1 MWLWNSSLI
10 FFHPKDNTRIDLNY
24 VCDQLWCLITTQN
37 KRWKVL
43 WLFQYL
49 MVCVHKRP
57 ETPFWT
63 LVLALREGGLLV
75 GTNLSRGRGSK
86 EEFEKV
92 FFGWNIVEIISILDT
107 FAFPLRIYSNGI
119 SSLEALNLWKL
130 LFSKSATWREG
141 ENVAW
146 LCWTGW
152 LTHRITVKKMQTWY
166 LLKPSRL
173 KTERLKKVPLNSDFS
188 GICVSPQF
196 FIFCVLFCF
205 GSSWMG
211 IHFFPKVF
219 PLLWNYSEVIN
230 WSC

>member
-1 MWLWNSSLI
+1 MRLWNSCLI
-10 FFHPKDNTRIDLNY
+10 FFHPKDNTHIDPNY
-24 VCDQLWCLITTQN
+24 VCDQLCCLITTQN

-57 ETPFWT
+57 GTLFWT

-119 SSLEALNLWKL
+119 SCLEALNLWKL

-152 LTHRITVKKMQTWY
+152 LTHRKTVKKCKHDT
-166 LLKPSRL
+166 
-173 KTERLKKVPLNSDFS
+173 F
-188 GICVSPQF
+188 
-196 FIFCVLFCF
+196 
-205 GSSWMG
+205 
-211 IHFFPKVF
+211 
-219 PLLWNYSEVIN
+219 
-230 WSC
+230 

>member
-1 MWLWNSSLI
+1 MIVKLLLDIFPPHTYWSELCMWPIMLSNHNSEQAVEGSLI
-10 FFHPKDNTRIDLNY
+10 ISIFDG
-24 VCDQLWCLITTQN
+24 
-37 KRWKVL
+37 
-43 WLFQYL
+43 L
-49 MVCVHKRP
+49 MRP
-57 ETPFWT
+57 GTPFWT

-119 SSLEALNLWKL
+119 SCLEALNLWKL

-152 LTHRITVKKMQTWY
+152 LTQKM
-166 LLKPSRL
+166 
-173 KTERLKKVPLNSDFS
+173 
-188 GICVSPQF
+188 
-196 FIFCVLFCF
+196 
-205 GSSWMG
+205 
-211 IHFFPKVF
+211 
-219 PLLWNYSEVIN
+219 
-230 WSC
+230 